1 MAGPGIQTF
10 NPPSTPYKVVV
21 SLEQLLVQ
29 PPCPPQAFR
38 DVIRSEIKLFFD
50 RKKVDFWGDL
60 ERQLW
65 YSVQFFKVFKDFR
78 LRLSIHNVV
87 KNDLEGFNFE
97 VLFSER
103 PPAPSP
109 YPTGP
114 AVNPIFGMKV
124 EIGIVVVDTLQSMS
138 GILIAKALGERKVE
152 KLDIPK
158 KLAQIVITFQD
169 KDLC

>member
-10 NPPSTPYKVVV
+10 NPPSVPYKVGV

-97 VLFSER
+97 VLFSDPQR
-103 PPAPSP
+103 PAPIQL
-109 YPTGP
+109 
-114 AVNPIFGMKV
+114 V
-124 EIGIVVVDTLQSMS
+124 Q
-138 GILIAKALGERKVE
+138 
-152 KLDIPK
+152 
-158 KLAQIVITFQD
+158 Q
-169 KDLC
+169 